1 MIVAII
7 QARLGSTR
15 LPGKVLREIVP
26 GKTCLEFMIER
37 VKRSKKID
45 LVVIATTCSENDNPI
60 VDFCKSK
67 SINFFRG
74 SEDDVLSRYY
84 HCARENNATTIVRLT
99 SDCPLVDPALID
111 KCINIY
117 SSSELDYFSNTCP
130 PSKSKYPDGADVEV
144 FSMESLSEANKDAIK
159 LSDREHVTF
168 YMWKDSNKFKTGI
181 LESNIDLSKYRY
193 TVDYPEDLEV
203 ASFLANYIQDKNIS
217 GTAEEISKILDKNT
231 QIFELNS
238 SYYAGIGWKNNH
250 SCEDG

>member
-15 LPGKVLREIVP
+15 LPGKVLREIIP
-26 GKTCLEFMIER
+26 GKTCLEFMIDR
-37 VKRSKKID
+37 VKKSKKID
-45 LVVIATTCSENDNPI
+45 LIVVATTSSKNDNHI

-67 SINFFRG
+67 NINFFRG

-84 HCARENNATTIVRLT
+84 HCARENNASIVVRLT

-111 KCINIY
+111 KCIDTY
-117 SSSELDYFSNTCP
+117 TGSGFDYFSNTCP
-130 PSKSKYPDGADVEV
+130 PSKSKYPDGTDIEV
-144 FSMESLSEANKDAIK
+144 FSIESLDKANEDATNR
-159 LSDREHVTF
+159 SDREHVTF
-168 YMWKDSNKFKTGI
+168 YMWKDSGKFKTGI

-203 ASFLANYIQDKNIS
+203 VSFLANYIQDRNIS
-217 GTAEEISKILDKNT
+217 GTAEEISRILDKNT

-238 SYYAGIGWKNNH
+238 QYYAGIGWKK
-250 SCEDG
+250 